1 MAAKG
6 DTGTF
11 SRGAN
16 SGLVP
21 LGMVYDCAKFHA
33 FMTKCT
39 IVSPICLTISR
50 PTYSANHRPH
60 YMLG

>member
-6 DTGTF
+6 DTGMF

-21 LGMVYDCAKFHA
+21 FGMVYMTAKFHA

-39 IVSPICLTISR
+39 IVSPICLTIR
-50 PTYSANHRPH
+50 PESERAGYETT
-60 YMLG
+60 